1 MFLAWGEREVYM
13 ENLIL
18 EVHGL
23 CKKYR
28 GFELRN
34 VSFSLEAGYILG
46 LIGRNGAGKTTL
58 MKLIQNIIP
67 KNSGSVKIGG
77 YDHVKDE
84 LLAKNQV
91 GFIMEHP
98 FFEPKSLEENAEL
111 FGVFYQNYNHTE
123 FLSYLERFGL
133 DKNIGYG
140 KLSKGMQTKFQLSF
154 ALSHKAKLLIMD
166 EPTGGL
172 DPIFRREFLTLLQE
186 VAETEQV
193 GIVISTHITSDLDKI
208 ADYIAMIDDGE
219 LIFYKSKEELVDEYW
234 LIKGKRDTLKKI
246 PNSSLISIRKYNT
259 GFEALTN
266 NKEMCEELCSKEDAL
281 LCERASIEDIMYYI
295 NKGRS
300 ETV

>member
-1 MFLAWGEREVYM
+1 MD
-13 ENLIL
+13 NHIL

-67 KNSGSVKIGG
+67 KNSGTVKIGG

-84 LLAKNQV
+84 LKAKNQV

-98 FFEPKSLEENAEL
+98 FFEPKSLEENAKL
-111 FGVFYQNYNHTE
+111 FGVFYQNYNHIE

-133 DKNIGYG
+133 NKNMGYG
-140 KLSKGMQTKFQLSF
+140 KLSKGMQTKYQLSF

-219 LIFYKSKEELVDEYW
+219 LIFYKSKEELEDEYW
-234 LIKGKRDTLKKI
+234 LLKGKRDTLKKI
-246 PNSSLISIRKYNT
+246 PSSSLISIRKYNT

-266 NKEMCEELCSKEDAL
+266 NRKLCDELCSKEDTL